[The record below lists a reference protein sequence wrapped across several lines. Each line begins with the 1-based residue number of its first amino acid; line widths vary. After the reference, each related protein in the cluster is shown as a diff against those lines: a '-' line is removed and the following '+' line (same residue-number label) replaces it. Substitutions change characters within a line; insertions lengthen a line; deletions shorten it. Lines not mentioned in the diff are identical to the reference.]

1 MPPPAPGCAGCAARD
16 AEIADLRA
24 QLAEFTGLQEELRAR
39 AAEAAELRDRVARLE
54 RIISRN
60 SGNSSMPPSGDDAPG
75 RKPPRRQRRA
85 QEREDA
91 KKRKRGKQPGAPGA
105 AMCWAEPDDTRD
117 HYPEGACACGADLA
131 GAADLGVARSFQ
143 QLEVPEPSAQRIQHD
158 LHETVCGCGRHHVAA
173 RPPGVPDSPVSIGPN
188 LRALAV
194 YLLVFQHV
202 PVERCR
208 DLISDAAGAQV
219 SAGFIHSC
227 LRKAAELAADVVK
240 LIASLITA
248 ARVAGFD
255 ETTLRA
261 GPAGQKKYVLGA
273 FTEDYSLLHLGD
285 RDLGSFR
292 DFGILPDFAGV
303 VVSDRYV
310 NYWHAGWENV
320 AGHQACL
327 SHLLRDYQDAAETYP
342 DAHWPAQAQR
352 ALRGLIHAWNVARDN
367 GLAAIPDDTAAPLIT
382 EFRRAV
388 TVGLSA
394 VPRIPGPKNST
405 AQHPGRDLLEFSRNR
420 EDDVLLF
427 TTDTRIWPTNNISER
442 GVRPT
447 KTQQKISGRLTSEDA
462 TQDRLDIRSYIDTA
476 RKHGHRPLDVLR
488 SLFTGNPWRPP
499 VPAQA

>member
-1 MPPPAPGCAGCAARD
+1 M
-16 AEIADLRA
+16 
-24 QLAEFTGLQEELRAR
+24 
-39 AAEAAELRDRVARLE
+39 
-54 RIISRN
+54 
-60 SGNSSMPPSGDDAPG
+60 
-75 RKPPRRQRRA
+75 
-85 QEREDA
+85 
-91 KKRKRGKQPGAPGA
+91 
-105 AMCWAEPDDTRD
+105 
-117 HYPEGACACGADLA
+117 
-131 GAADLGVARSFQ
+131 ARSFQ

-208 DLISDAAGAQV
+208 ELISDAAGAQV

-240 LIASLITA
+240 LIGSLITA

-261 GPAGQKKYVLGA
+261 GPAGTREVRAGRVHRG
-273 FTEDYSLLHLGD
+273 LLAAPPG
-285 RDLGSFR
+285 RPRPGSFR

-327 SHLLRDYQDAAETYP
+327 AHILRDYQDAAETYP

-352 ALRGLIHAWNVARDN
+352 ALRGLIHAWNDARDN

-405 AQHPGRDLLEFSRNR
+405 AQHPGRDLLEFCRDR
-420 EDDVLLF
+420 EDDVLRF
-427 TTDTRIWPTNNISER
+427 TTDTR
-442 GVRPT
+442 
-447 KTQQKISGRLTSEDA
+447 SGRRTTSASAAYGPPRPSRTSPAGSPAKTPPRTGSTSAA
-462 TQDRLDIRSYIDTA
+462 TSTPPASTA
-476 RKHGHRPLDVLR
+476 TAPRR
-488 SLFTGNPWRPP
+488 
-499 VPAQA
+499 PAQPVHREPLAAACPRPGLTAHPALPEPRHTTHIKNH

>member
-16 AEIADLRA
+16 AETAGLRA
-24 QLAEFTGLQEELRAR
+24 QLAELTGLQEELRAR

-75 RKPPRRQRRA
+75 RKPPRKQRRA

-91 KKRKRGKQPGAPGA
+91 KKRERGKQPGAPGA

-117 HYPEGACACGADLA
+117 HYPAGACACGADLA
-131 GAADLGVARSFQ
+131 GAAGLGVARSFR

-208 DLISDAAGAQV
+208 GLISDAAGAQV

-227 LRKAAELAADVVK
+227 LRKAAELAADVVR

-248 ARVAGFD
+248 ARVAGFG

-285 RDLGSFR
+285 RDLGSLPRLRHPPGLRRRRRLRPVRQLLARWLGKRRRAPGLPGSHTAGLPGRRR
-292 DFGILPDFAGV
+292 DLPG
-303 VVSDRYV
+303 
-310 NYWHAGWENV
+310 
-320 AGHQACL
+320 
-327 SHLLRDYQDAAETYP
+327 
-342 DAHWPAQAQR
+342 R
-352 ALRGLIHAWNVARDN
+352 ALARP
-367 GLAAIPDDTAAPLIT
+367 GAAGTARPDPRL
-382 EFRRAV
+382 ERR
-388 TVGLSA
+388 
-394 VPRIPGPKNST
+394 PR
-405 AQHPGRDLLEFSRNR
+405 QRPGRDPRR
-420 EDDVLLF
+420 HGRAADHRVPA
-427 TTDTRIWPTNNISER
+427 RR
-442 GVRPT
+442 HRRP
-447 KTQQKISGRLTSEDA
+447 
-462 TQDRLDIRSYIDTA
+462 A
-476 RKHGHRPLDVLR
+476 RRAPHPRPEELHRPA
-488 SLFTGNPWRPP
+488 PRP
-499 VPAQA
+499 